1 MVTGKFGIELEC
13 FNATQNQ
20 VAQALINVGINAIT
34 SFYSGSNYGVWQ
46 IKTDGSIQGVN
57 GFEVVSPI
65 LEGEAGIAEARKVC
79 EVLVAIG
86 AQVNKS
92 CGFHI
97 HHNAKN
103 WGIQE
108 FRNLFKRVAKFE
120 AALDSVQPES
130 RRANNNRFCKSIVMN
145 TVAETFRQIDRC
157 TTVNQLSVAYGQNR
171 YYKLNLQS
179 FFRMGT
185 VEFRNHAGTIE
196 ADKVEQYIRLTF
208 AMVKD
213 AQDHV
218 AIKNFTQVVTAKEA
232 LDTMLAGMIRRGHI
246 GNYTA
251 KFYKKRAVKFSKE
264 VTA

>member
-1 MVTGKFGIELEC
+1 MKMVTGKFGIELEC
-13 FNATQNQ
+13 FNATQIQ
-20 VAQALINVGINAIT
+20 VAQALVKAGVNAIT
-34 SFYSGSNYGVWQ
+34 SGYSGSNYALWQ
-46 IKTDGSIQGVN
+46 IKTDGSINGVN
-57 GFEVVSPI
+57 GF
-65 LEGEAGIAEARKVC
+65 
-79 EVLVAIG
+79 VAIG
-86 AQVNKS
+86 AKVNQS

-97 HHNAKN
+97 HHNAKT

-120 AALDSVQPES
+120 LALDSVQPTS

-145 TVAETFRQIDRC
+145 TLAETFATIDRC
-157 TTVNQLSVAYGQNR
+157 TTVQQLSRAYGSNR

-179 FFRMGT
+179 FFRMGS
-185 VEFRNHAGTIE
+185 VEFRNHAGTVE

-218 AIKNFTQVVTAKEA
+218 AIKNFTQVTTAKEA
-232 LDTMLAGMIRRGHI
+232 LDTMLAGMVRRGHI
-246 GNYTA
+246 GNFTA

>member
-13 FNATQNQ
+13 FNATQIQ
-20 VAQALINVGINAIT
+20 VAQALVNAGINAVT
-34 SFYSGSNYGVWQ
+34 SGYSGSNYALWQ
-46 IKTDGSIQGVN
+46 IKTDGSIQGIN

-86 AQVNKS
+86 AKVNQS

-120 AALDSVQPES
+120 AALDSVQPTS
-130 RRANNNRFCKSIVMN
+130 RRANNNRYCKSIVMN
-145 TVAETFRQIDRC
+145 TVAE
-157 TTVNQLSVAYGQNR
+157 
-171 YYKLNLQS
+171 
-179 FFRMGT
+179 
-185 VEFRNHAGTIE
+185 
-196 ADKVEQYIRLTF
+196 TF

-218 AIKNFTQVVTAKEA
+218 AIKNFTQVTTAKEA

-246 GNYTA
+246 GNFTA